1 MEGLCVFWSGLVLVI
16 GGVEEH
22 GAVEAEDDRRAGGEG
37 LGGGL
42 IGPYGASDSSTDACA
57 NDGAHA
63 PTEYRAGYRAGS
75 CGDANGCD
83 RAWGGIVADD
93 GAFLRDA
100 GAMIQGEIND
110 LSGHLVGDAAGKGD
124 GSRFE
129 VDAGGFA
136 DVVAGVEVGDAAG
149 EDGACGDDDASVML
163 DGSGE
168 QSLELVATRCV
179 AGGDGFVEADADEGA
194 FGKLV
199 GGGGVGDDAAV
210 VVVGI
215 DDVGAQGCRRGG
227 LDR

>member
-1 MEGLCVFWSGLVLVI
+1 MFVWRGLIV

-22 GAVEAEDDRRAGGEG
+22 GLVEAEDDWSALWKG

-100 GAMIQGEIND
+100 RLVIEREVND
-110 LSGHLVGDAAGKGD
+110 LAGHLVGDTAGQGD
-124 GSRFE
+124 
-129 VDAGGFA
+129 
-136 DVVAGVEVGDAAG
+136 
-149 EDGACGDDDASVML
+149 
-163 DGSGE
+163 
-168 QSLELVATRCV
+168 
-179 AGGDGFVEADADEGA
+179 
-194 FGKLV
+194 
-199 GGGGVGDDAAV
+199 
-210 VVVGI
+210 
-215 DDVGAQGCRRGG
+215 
-227 LDR
+227 